1 MSGLP
6 ADRLPPNSVE
16 MEQAVLGAMML
27 DKEAVIIA
35 GEVLKAR
42 DFYKDG
48 HQIIFEAI
56 KELESRDEP
65 VDLLT
70 VMEALRQKDA
80 LEKCGGVTYVAS
92 LANQV
97 PSAAGVRH
105 YARIVSEKSLLRQLI
120 RVCGDISNLCYEEE
134 TEPSQVL
141 AYAEQAIYSIQ
152 DRGRDQGLIHVR
164 QVVPEIV
171 ARIETLS
178 KHKEGLTGLP
188 SHFKDLDRITSG
200 WQESDLIIL
209 AARPSMGKTALGLN
223 LAENAAVREQIPV
236 AVFSL
241 EMSREQLIQR
251 LLSSRASLDQ
261 YKLRTGRLMGDEWR
275 SLVDA
280 AGVLISAPIYID
292 DTPGITVM
300 ELRSRARRLKAE
312 KGLGL
317 VVLDYL
323 QLMQGGGS
331 GRGGENRQ
339 QEISEISRSLKA
351 LARELR
357 VPVIALSQLSRAV
370 EQTADKRPSLSHL
383 RESGALEQ
391 DADLVMFIYRE
402 EYYDRATEKK
412 GIAEIIIAKHRNGP
426 VGSVELGFLEQYT
439 KFVNLRR
446 DVDIEGR

>member
-1 MSGLP
+1 
-6 ADRLPPNSVE
+6 
-16 MEQAVLGAMML
+16 
-27 DKEAVIIA
+27 
-35 GEVLKAR
+35 
-42 DFYKDG
+42 
-48 HQIIFEAI
+48 
-56 KELESRDEP
+56 
-65 VDLLT
+65 
-70 VMEALRQKDA
+70 
-80 LEKCGGVTYVAS
+80 
-92 LANQV
+92 
-97 PSAAGVRH
+97 
-105 YARIVSEKSLLRQLI
+105 LI
-120 RVCGDISNLCYEEE
+120 RICGDISNLCYEEE

-223 LAENAAVREQIPV
+223 LAENAAVREQVPV
-236 AVFSL
+236 AIFSL
-241 EMSREQLIQR
+241 EMSREQLVQR

-323 QLMQGGGS
+323 QLMQGSSS
-331 GRGGENRQ
+331 GRSGENRQ

-402 EYYDRATEKK
+402 EYYDRGTEKK

-446 DVDIEGR
+446 D

>member
-1 MSGLP
+1 MSDLS
-6 ADRLPPNSVE
+6 ADRLPPHSIE
-16 MEQAVLGAMML
+16 TEQAVLGAMML

-35 GEVLKAR
+35 GEILKAR
-42 DFYKDG
+42 DFYKDA

-56 KELESRDEP
+56 KEQESRGEP
-65 VDLLT
+65 VDLIT
-70 VMEALRQKDA
+70 VTEILRQKDA
-80 LEKCGGVTYVAS
+80 LEKCGGVAYVAS

-97 PSAAGVRH
+97 PSAAGVRS
-105 YARIVSEKSLLRQLI
+105 YAHIVSDKSLLRRLI
-120 RVCGDISNLCYEEE
+120 QVIGDIAARCYEENE
-134 TEPSQVL
+134 APKDIL
-141 AYAEQAIYSIQ
+141 AYAEQAIFSIQ
-152 DRGRDQGLIHVR
+152 DGGRNQGLIHVR
-164 QVVPEIV
+164 DVVPDVV
-171 ARIETLS
+171 ARIENLS
-178 KHKEGLTGLP
+178 KRKEGLTGVP
-188 SHFKDLDRITSG
+188 SHFKDLDRMTSG

-223 LAENAAVREQIPV
+223 LAENAAIKDQIPV

-261 YKLRTGRLMGDEWR
+261 YKLRTGRLLGDEWR

-292 DTPGITVM
+292 DTPSITVM

-312 KGLGL
+312 KGLDL
-317 VVLDYL
+317 IIVDYL
-323 QLMQGGGS
+323 QLMQGGS
-331 GRGGENRQ
+331 GRSKENRQ

-357 VPVIALSQLSRAV
+357 LPVIALSQLSRAV
-370 EQTADKRPSLSHL
+370 EQTADKKPSLSHL

-402 EYYDRATEKK
+402 EYYDRNTEKK

-426 VGSVELGFLEQYT
+426 TGSVELGFLEQYT
-439 KFVNLRR
+439 KFADLAWDR
-446 DVDIEGR
+446 

>member
-1 MSGLP
+1 MSSLS
-6 ADRLPPNSVE
+6 ADRLPPHSIE
-16 MEQAVLGAMML
+16 TEQAVLGAMML

-35 GEVLKAR
+35 GEILKAQ
-42 DFYKDG
+42 DFYKDA

-56 KELESRDEP
+56 KEQESRGEP
-65 VDLLT
+65 VDLIT
-70 VMEALRQKDA
+70 VTEILRQKDA
-80 LEKCGGVTYVAS
+80 LEKCGGVAYVAS

-97 PSAAGVRH
+97 PSAAGVRS
-105 YARIVSEKSLLRQLI
+105 YAHIVSDKSLLRRLI
-120 RVCGDISNLCYEEE
+120 QVIGDIAARCYEENE
-134 TEPSQVL
+134 EPKDIL
-141 AYAEQAIYSIQ
+141 AYAEQAIFSIQ
-152 DRGRDQGLIHVR
+152 DRGRNQGLIHVR
-164 QVVPEIV
+164 DVVPEVV
-171 ARIETLS
+171 ARIENLS
-178 KHKEGLTGLP
+178 KRKEGLTGIP
-188 SHFKDLDRITSG
+188 SHFKDLDRMTSG

-223 LAENAAVREQIPV
+223 LAENAAILEQIPV

-261 YKLRTGRLMGDEWR
+261 YKLRTGRLLGDEWR

-280 AGVLISAPIYID
+280 AGVIISAPIYID
-292 DTPGITVM
+292 DTPSITVM

-312 KGLGL
+312 KGLNL
-317 VVLDYL
+317 IIVDYL
-323 QLMQGGGS
+323 QLMQGGT
-331 GRGGENRQ
+331 GRSGENRQ

-357 VPVIALSQLSRAV
+357 LPVIALSQLSRAV

-402 EYYDRATEKK
+402 EYYDRNTEKK

-426 VGSVELGFLEQYT
+426 TGSVELGFLEQYT
-439 KFVNLRR
+439 KFANLALY
-446 DVDIEGR
+446 G

>member
-1 MSGLP
+1 MSNSS
-6 ADRLPPNSVE
+6 ADRLPPSSVE

-35 GEVLKAR
+35 GEALKAG

-65 VDLLT
+65 VDLIT
-70 VMEALRQKDA
+70 VMEVLRQKDA

-105 YARIVSEKSLLRQLI
+105 YARVVSEKSLLRQLI
-120 RVCGDISNLCYEEE
+120 RICGDIANLCYEEE
-134 TEPSQVL
+134 TEASQVL

-317 VVLDYL
+317 IVLDYL
-323 QLMQGGGS
+323 QLMQGGF

-357 VPVIALSQLSRAV
+357 IPVIALSQLSRAV
-370 EQTADKRPSLSHL
+370 EQTAEKRPSLSHL

-402 EYYDRATEKK
+402 EYYNRSTDKK

-439 KFVNLRR
+439 KFVNLRN
-446 DVDIEGR
+446 DLGSGE

>member
-1 MSGLP
+1 MP

-65 VDLLT
+65 VDLIT
-70 VMEALRQKDA
+70 VMESLRQKDA

-120 RVCGDISNLCYEEE
+120 RICGDISNLCYEEE
-134 TEPSQVL
+134 TESSQVL

-164 QVVPEIV
+164 HVVPEIV

-178 KHKEGLTGLP
+178 KHKEGLTGIP

-312 KGLGL
+312 TGLGL

-446 DVDIEGR
+446 DVDAEER